1 VTSTVWAMA
10 DDIRSRHPE
19 TLVAPERIVLEAF
32 LDDLR
37 RLLELQLE
45 DLTED
50 EARAHLVPSKTTLL
64 GILQHA
70 AAVERFFFQRTLAG
84 RSQQQI
90 HGLSDATDPSWD
102 LQEATTIDSALHDYR
117 DACEESRTIASAYP
131 LDHVTTHNRKR
142 GPLTLRWIYTRMIE
156 ELARHSGH
164 ADILREQILAARE
177 SVQPSTTR

>member
-1 VTSTVWAMA
+1 MA
-10 DDIRSRHPE
+10 DDILSRRAE
-19 TLVAPERIVLEAF
+19 TLVAGERIVLEAF

-37 RLLELQLE
+37 RLLELELE

-64 GILQHA
+64 GIVQHA

-84 RSQQQI
+84 RPEQEI

-102 LQEATTIDSALHDYR
+102 LDEETSIDSALQDYR
-117 DACEESRTIASAYP
+117 RACDESRSIASEYP
-131 LDHVTTHNRKR
+131 LDYVTTHNTKR

-164 ADILREQILAARE
+164 ADILREQILASRQ
-177 SVQPSTTR
+177 SVQQSPAH